1 MVRTGGIEPP
11 WEAHTPLKR
20 TRLPI
25 SPRPQFDKLYDYI
38 DFKNRIQEQ
47 FFAQSVQL
55 HLVSFFFFFVFPF
68 FPSTIIP
75 VEDKRSFIGV
85 RSYRM
90 ADGKSFKVNIYR
102 KSTDNGIT
110 IRVAYGEM
118 DAYISSRATFAQLD
132 NFVEKAYVHYSDAIL
147 DRPFYEENVY
157 IYVFGKKRYLTD
169 DIRLQYNPTYF
180 YVPKK
185 AKSPIPR
192 YKKTFLDYLSV
203 HLMELGDRMGVNLRS
218 WTVQTGFYLSFY
230 GICYPYKH
238 VMKFDYRL
246 LAYTPE
252 VMDAV
257 LIHEIAHT
265 YEIHHNQRYY
275 TIVKMYCPQYDI
287 LDRMIDEGKFEGEM
301 DDYVYESH

>member
-1 MVRTGGIEPP
+1 M
-11 WEAHTPLKR
+11 
-20 TRLPI
+20 
-25 SPRPQFDKLYDYI
+25 
-38 DFKNRIQEQ
+38 
-47 FFAQSVQL
+47 
-55 HLVSFFFFFVFPF
+55 
-68 FPSTIIP
+68 
-75 VEDKRSFIGV
+75 EDKRSFLGV

-90 ADGKSFKVNIYR
+90 SDGKSFPVNIYR

-118 DAYISSRATFAQLD
+118 DAYISSRTTFAQLD
-132 NFVEKAYVHYSDAIL
+132 SFVEKAYVHYSDAIL

-218 WTVQTGFYLSFY
+218 WTINTGFYLSFY

-265 YEIHHNQRYY
+265 YEMHHNQRFY